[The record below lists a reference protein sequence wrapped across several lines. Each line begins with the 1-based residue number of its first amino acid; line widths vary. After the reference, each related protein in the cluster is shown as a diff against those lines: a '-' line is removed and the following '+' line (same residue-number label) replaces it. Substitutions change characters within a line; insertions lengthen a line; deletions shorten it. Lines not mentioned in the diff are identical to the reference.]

1 MKKNVL
7 VKTGERTETRIR
19 TIPAQYNEM
28 GEIIA
33 GAYDETYT
41 INVPIMEPRNIEMTV
56 EEIAE
61 LERMQAQTPATPPE
75 EIPSLESRVGGLETE
90 VQSIKTGLLADNTD
104 MAAALALLG
113 VEKEGEIE

>member
-1 MKKNVL
+1 MKKNIL
-7 VKTGERTETRIR
+7 VQVGELAEVRIR
-19 TIPAQYNEM
+19 THPAQYNEM
-28 GEIIA
+28 GEMISDS
-33 GAYDETYT
+33 YDETYT
-41 INVPIMEPRNIEMTV
+41 VNMPVMEARNVEMTA

-61 LERMQAQTPATPPE
+61 LERMQAQTPE

-104 MAAALALLG
+104 MADALALLG